1 MTKHI
6 IIAGVPRAGKS
17 TVSQMIAKKF
27 GYQHISMDSIIAGF
41 EKTFPN
47 VGIDTG
53 ADVDVKENVQSISA
67 KIAPFLRAMMDS
79 GEYDEC
85 DYGMV
90 IDVFQLL
97 PEDYRKH
104 MDPSVCEIHYFITS
118 DVTAEKRFELLK
130 QYDTPKDYTYYKPE
144 EENRRDCAE
153 IVEISTYFKEQCEKW
168 QLPYYETAQN
178 REKVLG
184 EFIKQLKNE

>member
-1 MTKHI
+1 MTKHM

-41 EKTFPN
+41 EKAFPQ
-47 VGIDTG
+47 VGIDTD
-53 ADVDVKENVQSISA
+53 ADTEVKENVQCISA
-67 KIAPFLRAMMDS
+67 KIALFLRAMMDS

-97 PEDYRKH
+97 PEDYRKYI
-104 MDPSVCEIHYFITS
+104 DSSVCEIYYFITS
-118 DVTAEKRFELLK
+118 DVTAEERFELLK
-130 QYDTPKDYTYYKPE
+130 QYDTPKDYTYFKPE
-144 EENRRDCAE
+144 EENRRECAE
-153 IVEISTYFKEQCEKW
+153 IVEISKYYKEQCEKY

-178 REKVLG
+178 REKVLE
-184 EFIKQLKNE
+184 EFIKKLMM